1 MSELGNE
8 LSTALASKTANLPS
22 PFEVLAQDNL
32 NDSVAPA
39 MKHVVRVLAQYDPQ
53 NFAWCYGWFDELFAI
68 ANLFTQQHF
77 LCKHNSTFAEYYY
90 ELQRLVPHKSNNK
103 NPFQFKSKLCIKTL
117 TVLVLLPY
125 LKCKFQD
132 FYLKVK
138 EESDMTGVKSL
149 TKLKSAVFYIYP
161 MMHGF
166 WHSANL
172 YYNFLFAIGKS
183 DFPSPFYRML
193 NTKLIFLIVYD
204 GCSYSHR
211 NCLHVIFFFKLY
223 RLCDK
228 IKICLHWKKVY
239 LTTILTGSVHIGV
252 FLLQFIDWW
261 FMEEDAGDLK
271 EVMAAPTISAP
282 TNQPDTKIPVPPGKI
297 CPLCNRP
304 RRNEATLL
312 TSGYVFCYPCIYK
325 YVEQHKRCPV
335 TGYVTNFDHLI
346 RIFSQT

>member
-193 NTKLIFLIVYD
+193 NTKLVELPTCHLLYNARYGALIPAL
-204 GCSYSHR
+204 SHPM
-211 NCLHVIFFFKLY
+211 VKLVEAV
-223 RLCDK
+223 L
-228 IKICLHWKKVY
+228 Y